1 MRFRARIELHGKT
14 ATGIVVPPEVVE
26 SLNVGKRPPVH
37 VTINGYTYQS
47 TIAPMAGEFRLPV
60 SAEHRTRSGVTVGD
74 EMEVEVE
81 PDTQIREVNVPP
93 DLLEALDHDV
103 DAKRFFD
110 GLSYSNQQR
119 IVLSIEGAKTTETR
133 QRRISKA
140 ISDLHE
146 GRA

>member
-1 MRFRARIELHGKT
+1 MKFRAKLELHGKT